1 MDLRAALAYP
11 LSVIPLSLA
20 TVDEKR
26 TSNSKLIVLLV
37 QKVALKDLKTYN
49 SVKEIKRMSFL

>member
-26 TSNSKLIVLLV
+26 TSNSKLIVLLA